1 MPPAPAPDLGLAGE
15 RRQLTVF
22 FCDLVGS
29 MELAARLDPEDW
41 PDVLWTYRTRAG
53 EVVARHGGHVA
64 QYFGDGILIYFG
76 WPNTYDDTAELTAR
90 AALGLVEVAATGRAD
105 GTVLSVRVGLHTGPV
120 VVRALGHSRREA
132 REDRTRAASLS
143 PRRRRGRCSRT
154 FSVSRRPRCSRLAPT
169 SSGGRR
175 SISWRNGPSPERGTV
190 AGPPGRGP
198 ALVRPVVTGALG
210 RLIAQSP
217 TARAR
222 QRHGATGVHAAVVG
236 ALQLDYA
243 AARLTQRQAR
253 DMFATL
259 GGREL
264 SADTLDALIARADG
278 VPLYL
283 EERTKAVARG
293 VARRGGDPGN
303 PGRLADGASSIACR
317 RRRR

>member
-1 MPPAPAPDLGLAGE
+1 
-15 RRQLTVF
+15 
-22 FCDLVGS
+22 
-29 MELAARLDPEDW
+29 
-41 PDVLWTYRTRAG
+41 
-53 EVVARHGGHVA
+53 
-64 QYFGDGILIYFG
+64 
-76 WPNTYDDTAELTAR
+76 
-90 AALGLVEVAATGRAD
+90 
-105 GTVLSVRVGLHTGPV
+105 
-120 VVRALGHSRREA
+120 
-132 REDRTRAASLS
+132 
-143 PRRRRGRCSRT
+143 
-154 FSVSRRPRCSRLAPT
+154 
-169 SSGGRR
+169 
-175 SISWRNGPSPERGTV
+175 
-190 AGPPGRGP
+190 
-198 ALVRPVVTGALG
+198 VRPVVTGALG

>member
-120 VVRALGHSRREA
+120 VVRARGHSRREA
-132 REDRTRAASLS
+132 REGRTRDCVTLASAE
-143 PRRRRGRCSRT
+143 T
-154 FSVSRRPRCSRLAPT
+154 
-169 SSGGRR
+169 
-175 SISWRNGPSPERGTV
+175 E
-190 AGPPGRGP
+190 
-198 ALVRPVVTGALG
+198 AL
-210 RLIAQSP
+210 
-217 TARAR
+217 
-222 QRHGATGVHAAVVG
+222 
-236 ALQLDYA
+236 
-243 AARLTQRQAR
+243 
-253 DMFATL
+253 
-259 GGREL
+259 
-264 SADTLDALIARADG
+264 
-278 VPLYL
+278 
-283 EERTKAVARG
+283 
-293 VARRGGDPGN
+293 
-303 PGRLADGASSIACR
+303 LADFLSLTPPTLLAISPDLQR
-317 RRRR
+317 RKTVDLLAQWTLA